1 MSVPETAVDRR
12 VARGEETRRRLAEA
26 MIALLEEGI
35 PQPSAREIAE
45 RAGVSLRLVFHHFE
59 DMEQV
64 LRAAVAVQVSRHWNR
79 LHPVDPSL
87 PLGERV
93 ERIIRQRETLYE
105 AIAPVRRAA
114 ARAELES
121 PTIATELSRA
131 RRQLRRGLEATFEA
145 ELHSASHDERL
156 DALDVAGSWETWDL
170 LRTRMGV
177 GRAMARRVVARMMT
191 SLLEDQGGSK

>member
-1 MSVPETAVDRR
+1 MPETAVDRR

-26 MIALLEEGI
+26 MIALLEEGV

-45 RAGVSLRLVFHHFE
+45 TAGVSLRLVFHHFE

-93 ERIIRQRETLYE
+93 QRIIRQRETLYE

-121 PTIATELSRA
+121 PTIATELRRA
-131 RRQLRRGLEATFEA
+131 RRQLRRGLEATFES
-145 ELHSASHDERL
+145 ELHSASRDERL

-177 GRAMARRVVARMMT
+177 GRAAARRVVVRMMT

>member
-26 MIALLEEGI
+26 MIALLEEGLA
-35 PQPSAREIAE
+35 QPSAREIAE

-64 LRAAVAVQVSRHWNR
+64 LRAAVEVQVSRHWNR

-93 ERIIRQRETLYE
+93 QRIIRQRETLYE

-131 RRQLRRGLEATFEA
+131 RRQLRRGLEATFES
-145 ELHSASHDERL
+145 ELHSASSPERL

-170 LRTRMGV
+170 LRTRMGA
-177 GRAMARRVVARMMT
+177 GRAAARRVVVRMMT
-191 SLLEDQGGSK
+191 SLLEDQG

>member
-12 VARGEETRRRLAEA
+12 LARGEETRRRLAEA
-26 MIALLEEGI
+26 MIALLEEGV